1 MSTLNRLMS
10 RGVVPPQ
17 VHGVLDY
24 PLAAILI
31 AGPLV
36 LDFNDTAA
44 TVIALVFG
52 AGAAVLAIGTA
63 WQTGI
68 VKVIPP
74 ILHGYADIIVT
85 IALVVLAFALGLEDH
100 TAAFVFYLVVGA
112 GGLLV
117 TLETRFPPLAA
128 TTAPAMTPPE
138 PA

>member
-1 MSTLNRLMS
+1 MSTVSKLMS

-36 LDFNDTAA
+36 LNFNDTAA

-52 AGAAVLAIGTA
+52 AGATVLALGTA
-63 WQTGI
+63 WPTGL

-74 ILHGYADIIVT
+74 VVHGYADIIVT

-100 TAAFVFYLVVGA
+100 TAAFVFYLAVGA
-112 GGLLV
+112 GGLLA
-117 TLETRFPPLAA
+117 TLETRFPPLGG
-128 TTAPAMTPPE
+128 TTAPAMMPPE

>member
-1 MSTLNRLMS
+1 MSTANKLMS
-10 RGVVPPQ
+10 RGVVSPQ

-36 LDFNDTAA
+36 LNFNDTAA

-74 ILHGYADIIVT
+74 VVHGYADIIVT

-117 TLETRFPPLAA
+117 TLETRFPPLGP